1 LFEATHEADKESLRT
16 TVYDCRVLDIGSN
29 PVLLFSP
36 EIAVTA
42 SKVGG

>member
-1 LFEATHEADKESLRT
+1 MT
-16 TVYDCRVLDIGSN
+16 TAVVLDIGSN
-29 PVLLFSP
+29 PVLLLFSP